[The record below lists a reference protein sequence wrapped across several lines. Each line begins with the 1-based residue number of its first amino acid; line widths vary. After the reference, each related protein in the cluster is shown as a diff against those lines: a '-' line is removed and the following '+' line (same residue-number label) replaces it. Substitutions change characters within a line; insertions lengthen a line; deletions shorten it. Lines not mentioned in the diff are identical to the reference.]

1 MNPNLKR
8 ICLKYQMGIFFKT
21 FIVAVKE
28 AINFNARNRKKLAI
42 NSIRA
47 IMRVELSCDVK
58 KRSHGFFKK
67 NSNVKSPTM
76 VNSFFCLVSCT
87 LKI

>member
-28 AINFNARNRKKLAI
+28 AINFNARKRKKVGHQFNLSYHAR
-42 NSIRA
+42 RA
-47 IMRVELSCDVK
+47 IMRRQKEKPRVL
-58 KRSHGFFKK
+58 
-67 NSNVKSPTM
+67 
-76 VNSFFCLVSCT
+76 
-87 LKI
+87 